1 MIFKGEM
8 IMTVRIKNLNDFI
21 KAFKDADK
29 LKDFSLEGLAALY
42 DHLLLASIT
51 NNKPEIDSVEV
62 IAHNY
67 SDIDLKQ
74 AAEAV
79 GIELT
84 GDDNA
89 DYDVILDELSTRMPV
104 IFSGRITKR
113 FLVQN
118 H

>member
-1 MIFKGEM
+1 MFKDEM

-29 LKDFSLEGLAALY
+29 LKDFSLEGLTALY

-62 IAHNY
+62 IARNY

-84 GDDNA
+84 GNDDV
-89 DYDVILDELSTRMPV
+89 DYDVVLDELTARVPV